1 MRVVR
6 WVLVGLAIVFAF
18 AAAIRSARIHST
30 GTPERDDAAAGRPAP
45 VRENWAER
53 KTGEAPLPSARQAPE
68 FPRADADGWI
78 NSPPLSM
85 GDLRGKVVV
94 LDVWTFG

>member
-1 MRVVR
+1 MIA
-6 WVLVGLAIVFAF
+6 LAL
-18 AAAIRSARIHST
+18 AAAIRSAGMHGT
-30 GTPERDDAAAGRPAP
+30 GTPVPVDSAVGGP

-53 KTGEAPLPSARQAPE
+53 KTGDAPPPSARQAPE

-85 GDLRGKVVV
+85 RALRGKVVV
-94 LDVWTFG
+94 LDVFTFG